1 MLLPRRRIRCTS
13 IAQPTRSSRCCRSVM
28 LVPPA
33 PQALCS
39 LSRAAFACIDGRTA
53 SRRDNPGGEF
63 MGNPYDSAT
72 ERTSVL
78 GPTLRFKGELH
89 ADEELLIK
97 GHIEGSITH
106 SQRLTVC
113 EEGVVKANIR
123 AQMIAVEGTVD
134 GDLQAEKSVH
144 VKESARLNGN
154 IRAPSVSIVEG
165 AHFNGNIVM
174 EPPRAAASSPKT
186 ATAETAARAPKAV
199 NVP

>member
-1 MLLPRRRIRCTS
+1 MS
-13 IAQPTRSSRCCRSVM
+13 
-28 LVPPA
+28 
-33 PQALCS
+33 
-39 LSRAAFACIDGRTA
+39 D
-53 SRRDNPGGEF
+53 
-63 MGNPYDSAT
+63 PYDSAT

-106 SQRLTVC
+106 TQRLTVC
-113 EEGVVKANIR
+113 TEGTVKANIR

-134 GDLQAEKSVH
+134 GDLQAEKSVQ
-144 VKESARLNGN
+144 VKESARVNGN

-174 EPPRAAASSPKT
+174 DTAKAVASSPRPV
-186 ATAETAARAPKAV
+186 AQDSAARVQKAAA
-199 NVP
+199 NAT